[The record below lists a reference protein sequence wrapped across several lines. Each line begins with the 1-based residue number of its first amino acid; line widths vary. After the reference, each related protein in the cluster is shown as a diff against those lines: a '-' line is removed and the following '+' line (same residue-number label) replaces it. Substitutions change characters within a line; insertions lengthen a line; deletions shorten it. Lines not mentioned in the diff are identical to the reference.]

1 MTAVSHLLQK
11 LDRQKAE
18 ELAHP
23 QSEWG
28 EDRLESDT
36 EDFDSEDYMPIPLAG
51 SGPSSSKASTRAPIL
66 IQIEDEEDEC
76 QILEV
81 YDVMPLAF
89 TLPAGNPE
97 QEASDSGIG
106 GAHAGT
112 KKRPAATAKKSDAP
126 AGTRQKKR
134 KVSGMKPKPTGVG

>member
-1 MTAVSHLLQK
+1 MLQR
-11 LDRQKAE
+11 LDRQKTE
-18 ELAHP
+18 ELSWP
-23 QSEWG
+23 RSQWG
-28 EDRLESDT
+28 QDRSESDT
-36 EDFDSEDYMPIPLAG
+36 EDLDPEAYMPLPHAG
-51 SGPSSSKASTRAPIL
+51 SGPSSSKASTRAPVL
-66 IQIEDEEDEC
+66 IQTEDEEDEC

-81 YDVMPLAF
+81 FDVMPLAF

-106 GAHAGT
+106 AARAGT

-134 KVSGMKPKPTGVG
+134 KISGVKPKPMSVG